1 VPALVLVAV
10 SVWVIFDPDEADA
23 PDTFVCVTVQ
33 AKVVPPTL
41 LVNAIDVALPEQID
55 CEEGVAVSDG
65 VGLTVTVMVCTGPR
79 QPPVEVGVTVYTTV
93 CTLVE
98 LFVIV
103 LLSVAVVCVVMLSPV
118 VFGLSLAIQ
127 L

>member
-55 CEEGVAVSDG
+55 CEEGVAVADG